1 MKRALTAAAMA
12 LLLSVPA
19 AAADP
24 APAAKPAAE
33 KAAPAKKAPAKPA
46 ASKGKKA
53 PKAPCYTKAE
63 FEAEQAIRLHTE
75 LMVVGLTCQGY
86 ASTKDVNLFGRY
98 KEFTLKHRKR
108 ITEWEDQ
115 LVAFQKRTAKGN
127 ANRGFDTFR
136 TRVANE
142 MARRIAAVTEPVF
155 CATHAPFAEQALNLT
170 DADLTNFVAGP
181 GVVRVAEAPRCDMPP
196 PATAATAVVA
206 DRQAPAAKA
215 QPAAATSGAAK
226 PAASKPAA
234 EKPSAGDKSKP

>member
-1 MKRALTAAAMA
+1 MKRALSAAAMA

-24 APAAKPAAE
+24 AAQASPAAKPAAE

-46 ASKGKKA
+46 ASKGKNA

-75 LMVVGLTCQGY
+75 LMVVGLTCQSY
-86 ASTKDVNLFGRY
+86 ASTKDVNLFNRY

-108 ITEWEDQ
+108 ITDWENQ

-155 CATHAPFAEQALNLT
+155 CTTHAPFAEQALNLT
-170 DADLTNFVAGP
+170 EADLANFVSGP
-181 GVVRVAEAPRCDMPP
+181 GMVRVAEAPRCDLPP
-196 PATAATAVVA
+196 PATVATSVVA

-215 QPAAATSGAAK
+215 QPAVA
-226 PAASKPAA
+226 KPAA
-234 EKPSAGDKSKP
+234 EKPAAGDKTKR